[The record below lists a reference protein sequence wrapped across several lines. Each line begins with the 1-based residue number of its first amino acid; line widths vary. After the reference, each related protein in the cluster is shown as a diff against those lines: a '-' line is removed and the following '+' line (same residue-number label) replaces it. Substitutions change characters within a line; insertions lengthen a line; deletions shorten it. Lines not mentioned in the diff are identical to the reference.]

1 MRSHA
6 LLASLFT
13 LALLCGPSGAAGEAL
28 DVDAAGQPRIVNGVT
43 THDYP
48 TTGALLYGSS
58 GGSARLQCSG
68 TLIGC
73 QTFLT
78 AAHCVVDDSNPAH
91 YFVYL
96 QNVGVVS
103 VTRVVPN
110 DDYRTGASP
119 DSGTF
124 PIFDVAV
131 LTLGAQVTGVD
142 PTAINQTDPEPFI
155 PHAATIVGYGQ
166 TLGGAGNYGIKRA
179 GAVQTENCNPAF
191 IPNGAGNDEVIC
203 WSYTNPVGPPGTD
216 SNTCNG
222 DSGGP
227 LFMDLGSGVVLAG
240 TTSGGTDGACNV
252 GDHSYDAN
260 VFTYDSFILGRLGSD
275 STGVCGPIPG
285 VGTGSVSVV
294 SNDGT
299 LTSSHTSDSYSVTVS
314 SPKNALRFSLNGEDN
329 GALDADLYV
338 RQGAPATTTL
348 FDCKADASGNFGA
361 CTFQLPA
368 VATWHVLVN
377 RASGQGTYQLTTTI
391 FGGSQPVC
399 GNNSTETGEEC
410 DGTDDGACDGL
421 CNNVACTCPPP
432 SCGNGVAEQGEQC
445 DGADTGNCLGSCQGN
460 CTCTPVCGDDKC
472 SPGETA
478 LGCPIDCGCSSAGSC
493 AFGNAPGGCFCDD
506 VCEGFGDCCPD
517 ACTQCDACTA
527 GCGNGILEIGEQ
539 CDDGNTAAG
548 DCCSPTCQLVPGGT
562 ACNDGTD
569 CTASDQCDGA
579 GSCVGA
585 PDVVTTCFQPGK
597 ASLRIDD
604 RSGVER
610 DRLRWNWLRGDAVG
624 FSDMGNPA
632 ASTAYELCVYDRQ
645 ASQPQLVASA
655 RLAPSA
661 IWEQNPGVSWSFSDG
676 TAFFDGLHKI
686 RLQTGGDG
694 FAKVKL
700 KAKGPRLELPGPVQP
715 GYFEQDPSVVVQLR
729 NTIGRCWSAEFTSA
743 TLSEPDIFSARL
755 P

>member
-1 MRSHA
+1 VVAHVASCAERRRPSDVGPIFRAEQLGIIERHVADAVARGARVLAGGRRNPSLKGLFYEPTVLVDVTHEMAIVREETFGPILPILRVRDEDEALRLANDSSYGLTASIWTRDGAKALRLARRMEAGSVCVNDAGVTYGALEAPFGGVKASGVGRVNGEEGLRAFCHANRHRRSLRAQTGIGLVPAHERDREDPSRRDSLAVGHAARALDQLAKSSQESPLQGRRFRHNLAWNSASGRRHARRPIRLGAGRRRLRCGGESRNRMRPHA

-13 LALLCGPSGAAGEAL
+13 LALSAGPNGAAGEAL

-96 QNVGVVS
+96 QNLGVVS

-110 DDYRTGASP
+110 DDYRTGATP

-260 VFTYDSFILGRLGSD
+260 VFTL
-275 STGVCGPIPG
+275 
-285 VGTGSVSVV
+285 
-294 SNDGT
+294 
-299 LTSSHTSDSYSVTVS
+299 
-314 SPKNALRFSLNGEDN
+314 
-329 GALDADLYV
+329 
-338 RQGAPATTTL
+338 
-348 FDCKADASGNFGA
+348 
-361 CTFQLPA
+361 
-368 VATWHVLVN
+368 
-377 RASGQGTYQLTTTI
+377 
-391 FGGSQPVC
+391 
-399 GNNSTETGEEC
+399 
-410 DGTDDGACDGL
+410 
-421 CNNVACTCPPP
+421 
-432 SCGNGVAEQGEQC
+432 
-445 DGADTGNCLGSCQGN
+445 
-460 CTCTPVCGDDKC
+460 
-472 SPGETA
+472 
-478 LGCPIDCGCSSAGSC
+478 
-493 AFGNAPGGCFCDD
+493 
-506 VCEGFGDCCPD
+506 
-517 ACTQCDACTA
+517 
-527 GCGNGILEIGEQ
+527 
-539 CDDGNTAAG
+539 
-548 DCCSPTCQLVPGGT
+548 
-562 ACNDGTD
+562 
-569 CTASDQCDGA
+569 
-579 GSCVGA
+579 
-585 PDVVTTCFQPGK
+585 
-597 ASLRIDD
+597 
-604 RSGVER
+604 
-610 DRLRWNWLRGDAVG
+610 
-624 FSDMGNPA
+624 
-632 ASTAYELCVYDRQ
+632 
-645 ASQPQLVASA
+645 
-655 RLAPSA
+655 
-661 IWEQNPGVSWSFSDG
+661 
-676 TAFFDGLHKI
+676 
-686 RLQTGGDG
+686 
-694 FAKVKL
+694 
-700 KAKGPRLELPGPVQP
+700 
-715 GYFEQDPSVVVQLR
+715 
-729 NTIGRCWSAEFTSA
+729 
-743 TLSEPDIFSARL
+743 
-755 P
+755 